1 MAAEETKW
9 EECRGGA
16 YRILFP
22 PFSPIFVGVCA
33 HVYSP
38 SATDPPPT
46 SPFAFMPLPYVSY
59 ETRGSI
65 AASDKKGRSGEEG
78 EGVFKEGERE
88 YKQRR

>member
-1 MAAEETKW
+1 MVGLIESSFLPSLPFLL
-9 EECRGGA
+9 A
-16 YRILFP
+16 YARMCIL
-22 PFSPIFVGVCA
+22 
-33 HVYSP
+33 
-38 SATDPPPT
+38 PPPQIPLT
-46 SPFAFMPLPYVSY
+46 SPFTLPPMPLPYVSY